1 LNILR
6 KKKHKKADKKSLK
19 RKMTSKAG
27 HFSFIVN
34 HKRDYFFVGVVSAF
48 LSDEQQAFLSAQQDF
63 FSVAVHSFFSVFL
76 VSSFVEALT
85 VEAAKP
91 IVNATAKTIANF
103 FMISNFYWL

>member
-1 LNILR
+1 
-6 KKKHKKADKKSLK
+6 
-19 RKMTSKAG
+19 MTSKAG
-27 HFSFIVN
+27 HFQFIVN
-34 HKRDYFFVGVVSAF
+34 HKRNYFFVGVVSAF
-48 LSDEQQAFLSAQQDF
+48 LSDEQQAFLSDEVQAF
-63 FSVAVHSFFSVFL
+63 LSFSLHVAVAAFL